1 MASKSRAGSKRS
13 KKTTPIDPTHIS
25 RPTSLATI
33 VEEVVVATGVV
44 RYYITSEGGQGREGG
59 GGIFLTQD
67 EGETNPQTAA
77 VGGAS
82 HVLHYILQ
90 RARKPLT

>member
-44 RYYITSEGGQGREGG
+44 RYYITSEGGQGQEGG

-67 EGETNPQTAA
+67 EGETNTQTAA